1 MMQTMR
7 TTVTLEPD
15 VARLI
20 EEAMR
25 RRRQS
30 FKQVINDAIRRGL
43 LPGHAREKPAPYRV
57 TPHQA
62 KLRPGYDPRGFNK
75 LADALED
82 ELVLGRLERDDR

>member
-1 MMQTMR
+1 MR

-30 FKQVINDAIRRGL
+30 FKQVINDAVRRGL
-43 LPGHAREKPAPYRV
+43 LPTRAREKPAPYRV
-57 TPHQA
+57 EPHRA
-62 KLRPGYDPRGFNK
+62 RLRPGYDPRGFNK
-75 LADALED
+75 LADALDD
-82 ELVLGRLERDDR
+82 EVIIDRMKRDSE

>member
-1 MMQTMR
+1 MMQPMR

-25 RRRQS
+25 RRRES

-43 LPGHAREKPAPYRV
+43 LPDRAREKPTPYRV
-57 TPHQA
+57 KVHHA
-62 KLRPGYDPRGFNK
+62 RLRPGYDPRGFNK

-82 ELVLGRLERDDR
+82 EVILARSKRDHE